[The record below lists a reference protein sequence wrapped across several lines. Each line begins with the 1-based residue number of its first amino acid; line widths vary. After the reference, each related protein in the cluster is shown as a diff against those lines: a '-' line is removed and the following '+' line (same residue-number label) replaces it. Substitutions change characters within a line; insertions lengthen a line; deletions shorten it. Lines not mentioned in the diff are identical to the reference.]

1 MPWDYTSPDS
11 IPVRTTT
18 TLNVDRV
25 VAGRLTIIFAEKVIF
40 FQLDRGPISGS
51 GVDKKDEITYNPVEA
66 SYDAIM
72 AAVTNDSET
81 SWSSQYG
88 RRLAGRI
95 YILTREN
102 SPLRNPLLW
111 RLVFVCLQLPT
122 QYYSCPLSLV
132 PAIIEGSRGVFL

>member
-81 SWSSQYG
+81 LGDALERILLGQANTDG
-88 RRLAGRI
+88 DLPAGSI
-95 YILTREN
+95 
-102 SPLRNPLLW
+102 S
-111 RLVFVCLQLPT
+111 
-122 QYYSCPLSLV
+122 
-132 PAIIEGSRGVFL
+132 

>member
-66 SYDAIM
+66 SYEKPLGMPWNESFLVKPIR
-72 AAVTNDSET
+72 TET
-81 SWSSQYG
+81 CRPDLYPDT
-88 RRLAGRI
+88 RKFPLA
-95 YILTREN
+95 
-102 SPLRNPLLW
+102 
-111 RLVFVCLQLPT
+111 
-122 QYYSCPLSLV
+122 
-132 PAIIEGSRGVFL
+132 